1 MGPIGVFDSGLGGL
15 TVLRALRRRLP
26 AEDFVYF
33 GDTAR
38 VPYGTKGARTVR
50 AFARQDAAFL
60 YGQGVKM
67 IVVACNTASA
77 FALEYLQ
84 DAFPVPMLGVIEPG
98 IAQALAS
105 SRGGPIG
112 VIGTSG
118 TVRSE
123 RYQEGLA
130 RAVPRERIL
139 ARECP
144 LFVPLAEE
152 GMIDHPATE
161 LVVGEYLAPLRGAGV
176 DTLILGCTHY
186 PLLKGA
192 IGRFMGP
199 RVALVDS
206 AETLAEAAARELA
219 AAGLAR
225 PGNGA
230 AGNGAA
236 VAGTAG
242 AAAARGGADARGAGR
257 LSFYLSDI
265 PWKFAEIGAR
275 FLGQPIDVVEQVNLD
290 EAEHAGRLVRNG
302 KGAE

>member
-1 MGPIGVFDSGLGGL
+1 
-15 TVLRALRRRLP
+15 
-26 AEDFVYF
+26 
-33 GDTAR
+33 
-38 VPYGTKGARTVR
+38 
-50 AFARQDAAFL
+50 
-60 YGQGVKM
+60 
-67 IVVACNTASA
+67 
-77 FALEYLQ
+77 
-84 DAFPVPMLGVIEPG
+84 
-98 IAQALAS
+98 
-105 SRGGPIG
+105 
-112 VIGTSG
+112 
-118 TVRSE
+118 
-123 RYQEGLA
+123 
-130 RAVPRERIL
+130 
-139 ARECP
+139 
-144 LFVPLAEE
+144 
-152 GMIDHPATE
+152 MIDYFATE

-230 AGNGAA
+230 AG
-236 VAGTAG
+236 AGTAG